1 MSKVTK
7 NDLIKIGLTTLIGL
21 LAFTLIVFWLKGHK
35 IRHYNQFTFYFKNV
49 NGLEEGNALRWNG
62 LKIGVVE
69 KIQPVKESF
78 TQDSLPADVLINLG
92 KRHMEKAQKMLT
104 TKKLEDLVS
113 AQESINK
120 AQLEI
125 ALGKASSSQSYI
137 KAGQYVAVTVLVTVK
152 DIPIGP
158 LNQVTIVPSGLIG
171 QQYVD
176 IATVDIDDDYMKEFG
191 VDKPRFVMLEP
202 VRLDTL
208 IRVNVESAEAIT
220 NFTNRLNALF
230 DDEDAERLRLLI
242 DSAGNIAADKQ
253 FKSDLK
259 QTVNNL
265 NEITTDFSIWKFMF
279 PKKESGTKSV
289 KGKTY
294 HPVK

>member
-21 LAFTLIVFWLKGHK
+21 LAFCLIVFWLKGHK
-35 IRHYNQFTFYFKNV
+35 IRHYDQFTFYFKNV

-78 TQDSLPADVLINLG
+78 TQDSLPADVLIELG

-104 TKKLEDLVS
+104 SKKLEDLVT
-113 AQESINK
+113 AQESISQ

-125 ALGKASSSQSYI
+125 ALGKASSSQADI
-137 KAGQYVAVTVLVTVK
+137 KAGQYVAVNVLVTVK

-191 VDKPRFVMLEP
+191 SDKPRFVMLEP

-242 DSAGNIAADKQ
+242 DSAGNIAADQQ

-259 QTVNNL
+259 QTVNNI

-279 PKKESGTKSV
+279 PKKIPGTKSV
-289 KGKTY
+289 QGRTY